1 MTCSHIA
8 PELVPY
14 HFGEIP
20 LEARDEVEAH
30 LLSCPDCLADFLAFK
45 RQVETAEL
53 EERPS
58 EAARRRLRSAVAREL
73 SIDPAPRPWA
83 WWERP
88 LAFGFAGAALAAA
101 AMMVGV
107 ITAGEGTAPRSL
119 SLEGGAV
126 VEAAT
131 PTP

>member
-1 MTCSHIA
+1 MTCPDIA
-8 PELVPY
+8 PNLVPY
-14 HFGEIP
+14 HFGEIST
-20 LEARDEVEAH
+20 EARDEVEAH
-30 LLSCPDCLADFLAFK
+30 LLSCPDCLADFLALK

-53 EERPS
+53 DERPS
-58 EAARRRLRSAVAREL
+58 EAARLRLRHAIAREL
-73 SIDPAPRPWA
+73 HIDPAPRPWS

-119 SLEGGAV
+119 AV
-126 VEAAT
+126 DV
-131 PTP
+131 PTMAEDAVPSP